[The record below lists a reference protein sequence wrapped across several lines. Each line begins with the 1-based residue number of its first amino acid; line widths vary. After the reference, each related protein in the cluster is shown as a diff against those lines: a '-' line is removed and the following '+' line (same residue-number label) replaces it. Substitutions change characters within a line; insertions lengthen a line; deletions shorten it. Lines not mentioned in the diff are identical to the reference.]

1 MSSAALI
8 RAQVEARLAG
18 RVQGAFVQR
27 PAMEMQVATTG
38 VDSIDAAI
46 GGIPCGGITEIVGP
60 SFCSTGRKSLQAR
73 LLAGATRE
81 KFCALV
87 DATDSFDPR
96 SAQAAG
102 VNLQRL
108 LWIRCAGQG
117 MKALEQAFKAT
128 DLLLQGSGGFG
139 LLLVDLAGVSDKCV
153 RKIPLSTWFRFRGVV
168 EKLSAPLVFVTP
180 HPLLGTCASLTLHL
194 SRAQIQWSQP
204 TPESPTHARLSA
216 AIDFEVQIAARHSFK
231 KPAQSIRVFSA
242 QRQWA

>member
-1 MSSAALI
+1 
-8 RAQVEARLAG
+8 
-18 RVQGAFVQR
+18 
-27 PAMEMQVATTG
+27 MEIPVVTTG
-38 VDSIDAAI
+38 VNTIDAVI

-60 SFCSTGRKSLQAR
+60 SMCSTGRKSLQAQ

-96 SAQAAG
+96 SAEAAG
-102 VNLQRL
+102 VNLWRL

-117 MKALEQAFKAT
+117 IKALEQAFKST
-128 DLLLQGSGGFG
+128 DLLRQGSGGFG
-139 LLLVDLAGVSDKCV
+139 LLLVDLAGVSEKCV

-168 EKLSAPLVFVTP
+168 EKLPAPLVFVTS
-180 HPLLGTCASLTLHL
+180 HSVVGTCASLTLHL

-216 AIDFEVQIAARHSFK
+216 AIDFEVQIATRHSFK
-231 KPAQSIRVFSA
+231 KPAQSIGIFFAR
-242 QRQWA
+242 RQWA